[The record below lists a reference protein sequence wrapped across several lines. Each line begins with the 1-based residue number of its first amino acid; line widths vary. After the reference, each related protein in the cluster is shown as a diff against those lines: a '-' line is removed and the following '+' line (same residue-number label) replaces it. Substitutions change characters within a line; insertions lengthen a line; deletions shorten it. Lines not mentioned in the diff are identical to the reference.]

1 MIISILNNKHG
12 YSLFFFSG
20 EQSSSK
26 TADSPVDDIGYS
38 FFNLKTVRGVV
49 ADKPYKRPS
58 KVDSNHERTP
68 SDDIGFS
75 FLPVKEKGKKYK
87 HKRAVETKELTLN
100 AVVEQTVRKQ
110 KTDISKPAI
119 IDHYQHQKR
128 GQKTQIEVQER
139 VDKNN
144 DCFENQNKSEYKE
157 SKKVSPTISYAS
169 VVVNAVDEINTN
181 QIEESKSESDINVN
195 QSNFNRL
202 SRSSADSNSSSIE
215 VLNQNNLE
223 TENFEQSS
231 NFEFVES
238 KFNACVIHLFH
249 LEKKF
254 DDSL

>member
-1 MIISILNNKHG
+1 M
-12 YSLFFFSG
+12 
-20 EQSSSK
+20 
-26 TADSPVDDIGYS
+26 
-38 FFNLKTVRGVV
+38 
-49 ADKPYKRPS
+49 
-58 KVDSNHERTP
+58 
-68 SDDIGFS
+68 
-75 FLPVKEKGKKYK
+75 
-87 HKRAVETKELTLN
+87 
-100 AVVEQTVRKQ
+100 RKQ

-119 IDHYQHQKR
+119 IDHYQNQKR

-223 TENFEQSS
+223 IENFEQSS

-238 KFNACVIHLFH
+238 KFIACVIHLFN
-249 LEKKF
+249 LEKKI
-254 DDSL
+254 